1 MGNNLGRMSGIDQET
16 CALLCFKRLTCT
28 HWTHNWSGDECWL
41 KTSDSG
47 RAKSTTGSIS
57 GPKACG
63 GRGFSLPEVTK
74 TAAAAMAS
82 CAPPWTSLETGC
94 YLFREWNSS
103 WYNARGE
110 CRQSGGH
117 LVIHSES
124 ESCDPNDPAKK
135 LNFPQICP
143 KMLQNVQK
151 WPKMK
156 QNGLK

>member
-16 CALLCFKRLTCT
+16 CALLCFKRITCT

-117 LVIHSES
+117 LVIHSKS

-135 LNFPQICP
+135 IELSA
-143 KMLQNVQK
+143 KLSKNVTK
-151 WPKMK
+151 WPKMA
-156 QNGLK
+156 QM